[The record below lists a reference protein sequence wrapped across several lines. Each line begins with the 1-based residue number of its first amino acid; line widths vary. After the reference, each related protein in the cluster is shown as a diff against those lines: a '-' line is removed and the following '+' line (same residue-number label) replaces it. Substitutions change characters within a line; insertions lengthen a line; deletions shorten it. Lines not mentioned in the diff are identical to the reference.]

1 MKKFKIVIWLLIIA
15 FIGVVIYQ
23 NKSFFLQKE
32 VFHLDLIAKVY
43 ATPEIPVAAVFV
55 GFFVVGLLVAFLFSI
70 PGRLRAGRTI
80 RSLNDTIRSQGAEL
94 SAVKTEV
101 DAIRTPA
108 PPASDVPDDPEKNP
122 PKSPS

>member
-23 NKSFFLQKE
+23 NKGFFLQKE
-32 VFHLDLIAKVY
+32 VFHLNLIAKTY
-43 ATPEIPVAAVFV
+43 ATPEMHVAVVFV

-70 PGRLRAGRTI
+70 PGRLRAGKTI

-94 SAVKTEV
+94 TAMKTDV
-101 DAIRTPA
+101 DAIKAPV

-122 PKSPS
+122 PESPS